1 MTVLVTGGAGYIG
14 AHTVRALRNASRDVV
29 VLDTLERGNKK
40 AVIDAKLIVGDI
52 ADQKLVHKIC
62 RKYKITDVVHF
73 AAYKSVGESM
83 THPMKYWQNNVSS
96 TIKLLETLISEN
108 VFRFV
113 FSSSASVY
121 GTPKSS
127 PTTENEPTNPESVYA
142 ETKLAIEN
150 ILRSLTTAGLR
161 SVSLRYFNAAGA
173 SSDNKIGED
182 WMSSQNLI
190 PRAMRA
196 LLDEKFKFEIFGNDY
211 ATPDGT
217 CIRDY
222 IHVEDLAIAHV
233 KALEYLE
240 SAGNTMISKSIAC
253 NIGTGNGTSVT
264 QLLEMAAE
272 VAKRPVPQTI
282 GARREGDP
290 VSVYADAT
298 LARKVLNWQPTHDLR
313 SIIESAYNWHSTHP
327 NGLR

>member
-14 AHTVRALRNASRDVV
+14 AHTVRALRDASRDVV
-29 VLDTLERGNKK
+29 VLDTLERGNRN

-52 ADQKLVHKIC
+52 ADQKLVAKIC

-73 AAYKSVGESM
+73 AAYKAVGESM
-83 THPMKYWQNNVSS
+83 THPMKYWQNNVAS
-96 TIKLLETLISEN
+96 TIKLLETLISQN
-108 VFRFV
+108 VYRFV

-127 PTTENEPTNPESVYA
+127 PTTENESTKPESVYA

-150 ILRSLTTAGLR
+150 ILNSLTTAGMT

-182 WMSSQNLI
+182 WATSQNLI
-190 PRAMRA
+190 PRVMRA
-196 LLDEKFKFEIFGNDY
+196 LLDEKFKFEVFGNDY
-211 ATPDGT
+211 ETPDGT

-240 SAGNTMISKSIAC
+240 SGGKTMAC
-253 NIGTGNGTSVT
+253 NIGTGDGTSVT
-264 QLLEMAAE
+264 ELLEMAE
-272 VAKRPVPQTI
+272 QVVKRKVPHTI
-282 GARREGDP
+282 GARRDGDP
-290 VSVYADAT
+290 VSVFADAT
-298 LARKVLNWQPTHDLR
+298 LARKVLGWQATHDLR
-313 SIIESAYNWHSTHP
+313 SIIESAYNWHSTNP
-327 NGLR
+327 SGYS

>member
-1 MTVLVTGGAGYIG
+1 MTTLVTGGAGYIG
-14 AHTVRALRNASRDVV
+14 AHTVRALRDASRDVV
-29 VLDTLERGNKK
+29 VLDTLERGNEK

-52 ADQKLVHKIC
+52 ADQKLVAKIC
-62 RKYKITDVVHF
+62 RKYKITNVVHF
-73 AAYKSVGESM
+73 AAYKAVGESM

-96 TIKLLETLISEN
+96 TLKLLETLQDQNIS
-108 VFRFV
+108 RFV

-127 PTTENEPTNPESVYA
+127 PTTENESTNPESVYA
-142 ETKLAIEN
+142 ETKLAVEN
-150 ILRSLTTAGLR
+150 ILKSLTATGLK

-173 SSDNKIGED
+173 SGDNKIGED
-182 WMSSQNLI
+182 WKTSQNLI

-196 LLDEKFKFEIFGNDY
+196 LLDDKFKFEVFGNDY
-211 ATPDGT
+211 ETLDGT

-222 IHVEDLAIAHV
+222 IHVEDLAVAHV

-240 SAGNTMISKSIAC
+240 SGGKTITC

-264 QLLEMAAE
+264 ELLEMAAQ
-272 VAKRPVPQTI
+272 VAKRPVPHTI
-282 GARREGDP
+282 GARRDGDP

-298 LARKVLNWQPTHDLR
+298 LAHKVLNWQPTHDLR

-327 NGLR
+327 NGYR